1 MTASK
6 RHTAYHV
13 ASADSETDLGRE
25 VTRYLQCGWQ
35 LQGGVSV
42 TSTDRDGDTVGTWY
56 AQALTFTCESLDDVK
71 QP

>member
-1 MTASK
+1 MIRK
-6 RHTAYHV
+6 QVVYHV
-13 ASADSETDLGRE
+13 VCAGDENELARE

-42 TSTDRDGDTVGTWY
+42 TSTDRDGDTIGTWY